1 MFLIFGCAII
11 LAAGKGTRMK
21 SRLPKVLHKLGGK
34 YMIEY
39 VINGVRELGVEK
51 LIAVI
56 GHEAEM
62 VRQALGE
69 DVLYAV
75 QKEQLG
81 TGHAVLTAMPH
92 IREEEGQVLVVCGDT
107 PLIKPETFK
116 KLWDFHRENKAA
128 CTVLSA
134 FLPDPAGYG
143 RIVREEGRV
152 VKIVE
157 QKDAS
162 PEELSIHE
170 INTGTYCFDLKSL
183 RKALTLLT
191 PNNAQ
196 GEYYLTDVLSILV
209 SQGLKVKAVTAEDYQ
224 ETMGI
229 NSRSQL
235 AEAEKVLRERKI
247 YQLMDEG
254 INIIDPASTY
264 IEQDVTIG
272 RDTVI
277 EPFTFL
283 RGKTIIGSECIIGP
297 EADIKDSIVGNG
309 VNVNRTVMIEA
320 SVGDNCRIGP
330 FAYLRPGTKLS
341 HNVKI
346 GDFVEIKKSNIGEHS
361 KVPHLTYVGDAEVGK
376 NVNIGCGTITCNYDG
391 KHKYR
396 TIIKDRAFIGS
407 NTNLVAPVEVGEGAM
422 IGAGSTVTKDVP
434 PDGLAVAREKQVNIP
449 GWAARKRKQQE
460 EK

>member
-1 MFLIFGCAII
+1 M
-11 LAAGKGTRMK
+11 
-21 SRLPKVLHKLGGK
+21 
-34 YMIEY
+34 
-39 VINGVRELGVEK
+39 
-51 LIAVI
+51 
-56 GHEAEM
+56 
-62 VRQALGE
+62 
-69 DVLYAV
+69 
-75 QKEQLG
+75 
-81 TGHAVLTAMPH
+81 
-92 IREEEGQVLVVCGDT
+92 
-107 PLIKPETFK
+107 
-116 KLWDFHRENKAA
+116 
-128 CTVLSA
+128 
-134 FLPDPAGYG
+134 
-143 RIVREEGRV
+143 
-152 VKIVE
+152 
-157 QKDAS
+157 
-162 PEELSIHE
+162 
-170 INTGTYCFDLKSL
+170 
-183 RKALTLLT
+183 T

-254 INIIDPASTY
+254 ITIIDPASTY

-434 PDGLAVAREKQVNIP
+434 PMVWP
-449 GWAARKRKQQE
+449 
-460 EK
+460 